1 MFDDYADQLSVFL
14 FVDVLGKFPVVALA
28 NFGWCQM
35 VHSTNI
41 GYAEDSTKCLWVSS
55 YIGLFYDVLTVFDIL
70 MINILNF
77 GSMAGFLNNLEVIFI
92 ME

>member
-41 GYAEDSTKCLWVSS
+41 GYAEDSTKCL
-55 YIGLFYDVLTVFDIL
+55 
-70 MINILNF
+70 
-77 GSMAGFLNNLEVIFI
+77 
-92 ME
+92 